1 MSVIYKLSNTKSTIP
16 ARVKS
21 VGKNVHDI
29 INNETMK
36 SRATSTTEDSLDSWE
51 ISDIGSGDLVL
62 DFFPTKFKKNTQY
75 TISGKFKRADDGRNP
90 RFRFIYSDGTTS
102 SDLVISNGMFTQGD
116 LTSAMDK
123 TIDRI
128 GVTYTSGGGTIWVDK
143 NSFMIEPGDT
153 ATAYEPYTETT
164 QYLPTDVELRSLPNG
179 VKDETSAS
187 NGKLD
192 KRVSD
197 EVSVPLSGWIKSS
210 VSDAYTN
217 IDIYFKDI
225 SDGIYPFTSHTKVLK
240 LLNMDWVFIASA
252 PSLWQDD
259 TNIKQYTS
267 ISRTSGLS
275 MAIYISVPKGENPPD
290 GLSLIYQLAT
300 PEVIDIPVLGNL
312 LGHPSGTI
320 YRENAIGEV
329 GFYDDGLSVSHED
342 LPIHEIDFIDI
353 VNKNDG
359 TKTRLDKATAVISG
373 DKKSF
378 THPQLSN
385 GDLVSWD
392 YYYPKELSTVGEA
405 TYGYFDSRFV
415 VIDSVNS
422 KAYRWQVDVADGVPS
437 LSVVEV

>member
-21 VGKNVHDI
+21 VGKNLFDGEVTGDSNYELI
-29 INNETMK
+29 KLSDK
-36 SRATSTTEDSLDSWE
+36 SFKISRKESST
-51 ISDIGSGDLVL
+51 GG
-62 DFFPTKFKKNTQY
+62 DFFNIKFQKDTQY
-75 TISGKFKRADDGRNP
+75 TLSGTHYQSVSGENTRLRV
-90 RFRFIYSDGTTS
+90 RYSDGTTETIGGHIP
-102 SDLVISNGMFTQGD
+102 LIASNFSF
-116 LTSAMDK
+116 TSAIGK
-123 TIDRI
+123 TIERI
-128 GVTYTSGGGTIWVDK
+128 GATYGTSNTGYTIYNDFQIEQGT
-143 NSFMIEPGDT
+143 T

-179 VKDETSAS
+179 VKDETSVVDGIKTQNVSGDYTLQTSDMVATS
-187 NGKLD
+187 AFTNVDAVRID
-192 KRVSD
+192 KSTF
-197 EVSVPLSGWIKSS
+197 INISS
-210 VSDAYTN
+210 FTDDYPTN
-217 IDIYFKDI
+217 IEIHGLSRTRFIGGGFDNVGSIGKY
-225 SDGIYPFTSHTKVLK
+225 FTSPSSNRL
-240 LLNMDWVFIASA
+240 FIIIA
-252 PSLWQDD
+252 
-259 TNIKQYTS
+259 
-267 ISRTSGLS
+267 
-275 MAIYISVPKGENPPD
+275 KGTTLTQAREQLA
-290 GLSLIYQLAT
+290 GTTLIYQLET

-359 TKTRLDKATAVISG
+359 TKTRLDKSTAVISG

-378 THPQLSN
+378 THPQLSD

-415 VIDSVNS
+415 VIDDVTGD
-422 KAYRWQVDVADGVPS
+422 AYRLVPEVSSGV
-437 LSVVEV
+437 LTWGVELI